1 MQRLRVVT
9 AATAVAAALA
19 VAGLGE
25 ATAAG
30 WVKVYST
37 NWSNGANGW
46 SVGQSYLKEKNAPS
60 WVRLNHPLAPMALLF
75 NGQDGWAIRSGGIP
89 HRPMKIVTRIYVMGS
104 NQNALSVNVRNRGG
118 GLIFKYGLG
127 GSNSVIANCQGSIDR
142 PVTLS
147 GLSYRLKHPYDL
159 ISYYDGRGYHVGIRD
174 VLTGQ
179 ERWSGRRNN
188 TKGGGPAACLDLD
201 QENGRGPVYLG
212 KVEVW
217 LYL

>member
-1 MQRLRVVT
+1 MAET
-9 AATAVAAALA
+9 SAAELVGEPRRNPLGRKAQGLQPGGAARNDGDIAPGNAQPGRDQPLERGVGLALFRHGA
-19 VAGLGE
+19 HFRGE
-25 ATAAG
+25 IGAAG
-30 WVKVYST
+30 GILFDVADGVRT
-37 NWSNGANGW
+37 GARR
-46 SVGQSYLKEKNAPS
+46 QPDD
-60 WVRLNHPLAPMALLF
+60 
-75 NGQDGWAIRSGGIP
+75 Q
-89 HRPMKIVTRIYVMGS
+89 
-104 NQNALSVNVRNRGG
+104 QNALSVNVRNRGG

-217 LYL
+217 LDL